1 MMHRFDEIIMT
12 AQVLPLQFPIQKPRI
27 SVIMVSYMTG
37 PALLEA
43 ITAVIDDSEIFEL
56 VIVDNGNTYA
66 ARQKLSDLVTE
77 HDKIRMLQSHGN
89 IGFAKGCNYGAR
101 MARGSHF
108 LFLNP
113 DAVIAPGTA
122 MGLVEAGEK
131 LDSPWIVG
139 GRLKD
144 VNGHEQRGSR
154 RGELTPKSALIS
166 FTLLHKLPF
175 FRSLHWE
182 TEPLPDEPIEV
193 PVISGACLMMS
204 RECFDMTGGFDEDY
218 FLHVEDIELCHR
230 VRRMGGKVLFH
241 PHADVLHYGST
252 SAARRQDIEFS
263 KFRGFYR
270 YFRNYSNKPWA
281 KVLTTLAAP
290 FMFAAVMSRAWYLVL
305 RRAFL
310 GN

>member
-1 MMHRFDEIIMT
+1 MT
-12 AQVLPLQFPIQKPRI
+12 AQILPLRVPDIKPRI
-27 SVIMVSYMTG
+27 SVIMVSFMTG

-43 ITAVIDDSEIFEL
+43 ISAVIDDREIFEL
-56 VIVDNGNTYA
+56 IIVDNGNTYA

-113 DAVIAPGTA
+113 DAIIAPGTA
-122 MGLVEAGEK
+122 MELAEYGDQ
-131 LDSPWIVG
+131 LDSPWIIG

-144 VNGHEQRGSR
+144 VNGNEQRGSR
-154 RGELTPKSALIS
+154 RGELTPKSALVS
-166 FTLLHKLPF
+166 FTPLHKLSF

-182 TEPLPDEPIEV
+182 NEPLPDEPIEV

-204 RECFDMTGGFDEDY
+204 RACFDLTGGFDEDY

-230 VRRMGGKVLFH
+230 VRRLGGKVMFH

-252 SAARRQDIEFS
+252 SAARRQDIEFA

-270 YFRNYSNKPWA
+270 YFKGYSEKRWA
-281 KVLTTLAAP
+281 KFLTMLAMP
-290 FMFAAVMSRAWYLVL
+290 FMFVAVMGRAWYLVM
-305 RRAFL
+305 RKAFL

>member
-1 MMHRFDEIIMT
+1 MT
-12 AQVLPLQFPIQKPRI
+12 AQVLPLHLPELKPRI

-43 ITAVIDDSEIFEL
+43 ISAVIDDEEIFEL
-56 VIVDNGNTYA
+56 VIVDNGNTFA
-66 ARQKLSDLVTE
+66 ARQKLSDLVSE

-122 MGLVEAGEK
+122 MELVEAGDK

-154 RGELTPKSALIS
+154 RGELTPKSAIIS
-166 FTLLHKLPF
+166 FTFLHKLPF

-182 TEPLPDEPIEV
+182 NEPLPDAPIEV

-230 VRRMGGKVLFH
+230 VRHMGGKVLFH
-241 PHADVLHYGST
+241 PHAEVLHYGST
-252 SAARRQDIEFS
+252 SAARRQDIEFA

-270 YFRNYSNKPWA
+270 YFKNYSKKPYA

-290 FMFAAVMSRAWYLVL
+290 LMFVAVMGRAWYLVM
-305 RRAFL
+305 RKAFL

>member
-1 MMHRFDEIIMT
+1 MRMT
-12 AQVLPLQFPIQKPRI
+12 AQIMQLSLPDHKPHV
-27 SVIMVSYMTG
+27 SVIMVSFMTG

-43 ITAVIDDSEIFEL
+43 IQAVISDPDVFEL

-113 DAVIAPGTA
+113 DAVMEPGTA
-122 MGLVEAGEK
+122 MALAECGDR
-131 LDSPWIVG
+131 LDTPWIVG

-144 VNGHEQRGSR
+144 VNGREQRGSR
-154 RGELTPKSALIS
+154 RGELTPASALIS
-166 FTLLHKLPF
+166 FTPLHKFPGL
-175 FRSLHWE
+175 RSLHWE
-182 TEPLPDEPIEV
+182 REPLPAQPIEV

-204 RECFDMTGGFDEDY
+204 RQSFDMTGGFDEDY
-218 FLHVEDIELCHR
+218 FLHVEDIELCRR
-230 VRRMGGKVLFH
+230 VRQLGGKVMFH
-241 PHADVLHYGST
+241 PHADIMHYGST
-252 SAARRQDIEFS
+252 SSARRQDVEFN

-270 YFRNYSNKPWA
+270 YFKGYSEKWWA
-281 KVLTTLAAP
+281 KTLTALAMP
-290 FMFAAVMSRAWYLVL
+290 FMFTAVMGRAWYLVA
-305 RRAFL
+305 RKAFL

>member
-1 MMHRFDEIIMT
+1 MT
-12 AQVLPLQFPIQKPRI
+12 AQILAMKLPEAKPRI
-27 SVIMVSYMTG
+27 SVIMVSYRTG

-43 ITAVIDDSEIFEL
+43 IGAVISDSEIFEL

-66 ARQKLSDLVTE
+66 ARQKLSELVTE

-122 MGLVEAGEK
+122 MDLAQCGDR

-144 VNGHEQRGSR
+144 VNGNEQRGSR
-154 RGELTPKSALIS
+154 RGELTPKSAIIS
-166 FTLLHKLPF
+166 FTPLHKLPF

-182 TEPLPDEPIEV
+182 KEPLPTQPIKV
-193 PVISGACLMMS
+193 PVVSGACLMMS
-204 RECFDMTGGFDEDY
+204 RHCFDITGGFDEDY

-230 VRRMGGKVLFH
+230 VRQMGGTVMFH
-241 PHADVLHYGST
+241 PHADILHYGST
-252 SAARRQDIEFS
+252 SNARRQDIEFN

-270 YFRNYSNKPWA
+270 YFKCYSEKWWA
-281 KVLTTLAAP
+281 KGLTMAAMP
-290 FMFAAVMSRAWYLVL
+290 FMFIAVMGRAWFLVM
-305 RRAFL
+305 RKAFL
-310 GN
+310 GS

>member
-1 MMHRFDEIIMT
+1 MT
-12 AQVLPLQFPIQKPRI
+12 AQVLPLRVPDLKPRI
-27 SVIMVSYMTG
+27 SVIMVSFMTG

-43 ITAVIDDSEIFEL
+43 ISAVIDDKEIFEL

-66 ARQKLSDLVTE
+66 ARQKLSELVAE

-122 MGLVEAGEK
+122 MDLAQAGDK
-131 LDSPWIVG
+131 IDSPWIVG

-144 VNGHEQRGSR
+144 VNGNEQRGSR
-154 RGELTPKSALIS
+154 RGELTPKSALLS
-166 FTLLHKLPF
+166 FTLLHKLPWF
-175 FRSLHWE
+175 DSLHLE
-182 TEPLPDEPIEV
+182 SDPLPDAPIEV

-218 FLHVEDIELCHR
+218 FLHVEDIELCQR

-252 SAARRQDIEFS
+252 STARRQDIEFN

-270 YFRNYSNKPWA
+270 YFKNYSDKPSA
-281 KVLTTLAAP
+281 KFLTLLAAP
-290 FMFAAVMSRAWYLVL
+290 FMFAAVMGRAWYLVM
-305 RRAFL
+305 RKAFL
-310 GN
+310 GS

>member
-1 MMHRFDEIIMT
+1 MT
-12 AQVLPLQFPIQKPRI
+12 AQILPLSVLNTRPRI
-27 SVIMVSYMTG
+27 SVIMVSFMTG

-43 ITAVIDDSEIFEL
+43 ISAVISDPEIFEL

-66 ARQKLSDLVTE
+66 AREKLSELVTE

-113 DAVIAPGTA
+113 DAIISSGTA
-122 MGLVEAGEK
+122 MALADCGEGLD
-131 LDSPWIVG
+131 LDRDTPWIVG

-144 VNGHEQRGSR
+144 VDGNEQRGSR

-166 FTLLHKLPF
+166 STPLHKLPF

-182 TEPLPDEPIEV
+182 KEPLPSSPIFV
-193 PVISGACLMMS
+193 PVVSGACLMMS
-204 RECFDMTGGFDEDY
+204 RHSFEITGGFDEDY
-218 FLHVEDIELCHR
+218 FLHVEDIEICHR
-230 VRRMGGKVLFH
+230 VRQHGGQVVFH
-241 PHADVLHYGST
+241 PHADILHYGST
-252 SAARRQDIEFS
+252 SQARRQDVEFN

-270 YFRNYSNKPWA
+270 YFKNYSEKWWA
-281 KVLTTLAAP
+281 KVLTMVAAP
-290 FMFAAVMSRAWYLVL
+290 FMFCAVMGRAWYLVM
-305 RRAFL
+305 RKAFL

>member
-1 MMHRFDEIIMT
+1 MT
-12 AQVLPLQFPIQKPRI
+12 AQILPLRLPDIKPRI
-27 SVIMVSYMTG
+27 SVIMVSFMTG

-43 ITAVIDDSEIFEL
+43 ISAVINDPEIFEL

-66 ARQKLSDLVTE
+66 ARQKLSELVTE

-113 DAVIAPGTA
+113 DAIIAPGTA
-122 MGLVEAGEK
+122 MELAECGDQF
-131 LDSPWIVG
+131 DSPWIVG

-144 VNGHEQRGSR
+144 VNGNEQRGSR
-154 RGELTPKSALIS
+154 RGELTPISAIVS
-166 FTLLHKLPF
+166 FTPLHKLPF

-182 TEPLPDEPIEV
+182 NEPLPDAPIDV

-204 RECFDMTGGFDEDY
+204 RACFDLTGGFDEDY

-230 VRRMGGKVLFH
+230 VHRLGGKVMFH

-252 SAARRQDIEFS
+252 SAARRQDIEFA

-270 YFRNYSNKPWA
+270 YFKDYSDKWWA
-281 KVLTTLAAP
+281 KLLTTLAVP
-290 FMFAAVMSRAWYLVL
+290 FMFAAVMGRAWYLVI
-305 RRAFL
+305 RKAFL
-310 GN
+310 GS

>member
-1 MMHRFDEIIMT
+1 MT
-12 AQVLPLQFPIQKPRI
+12 AQILPLHLPDLKPRI

-43 ITAVIDDSEIFEL
+43 ISAVIDDKEIFEL
-56 VIVDNGNTYA
+56 VIVDNGNTFA

-113 DAVIAPGTA
+113 DAVIASGTA
-122 MGLVEAGEK
+122 MSLAETGDQ
-131 LDSPWIVG
+131 LDRPWIVG

-154 RGELTPKSALIS
+154 RGELTPISAFIS
-166 FTLLHKLPF
+166 FTPLHKLPF

-182 TEPLPDEPIEV
+182 SEPLPDAPIEV

-204 RECFDMTGGFDEDY
+204 RECFDITGGFDENY
-218 FLHVEDIELCHR
+218 FLHVEDAELCRR

-241 PHADVLHYGST
+241 PHAEVLHYGST

-270 YFRNYSNKPWA
+270 YFRNYSEKPGA
-281 KVLTTLAAP
+281 KLLTTLAVP
-290 FMFAAVMSRAWYLVL
+290 FMFAALMGRAWYLVM
-305 RRAFL
+305 RKAFL